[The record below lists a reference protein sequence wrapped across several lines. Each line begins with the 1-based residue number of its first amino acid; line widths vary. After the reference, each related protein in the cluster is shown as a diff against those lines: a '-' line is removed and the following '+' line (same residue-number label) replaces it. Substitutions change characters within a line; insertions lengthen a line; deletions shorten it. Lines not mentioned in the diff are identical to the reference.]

1 MIMKKIYLLLIL
13 FAAGVSMKAQT
24 LVSGGLTYRLESD
37 TTVAVTRPQ
46 AGSYSGVVMIP
57 TRVNFDGE
65 NLSVTAIDSA
75 AFAGSAVT
83 HVVVPNGV
91 SRIGPRA
98 FADAT
103 DLQGVTLPATLSS
116 IEAETFKG
124 SGLSSLAVPE
134 GVTRIGERALADC
147 GNLRWLFLPESLEAV
162 GTEAFDYC
170 LGLSEIHLASSQV
183 LRRADAFRDL
193 RGTDVVTRADSVT
206 VAYEES
212 DEWQDVGG
220 VTFYTADD
228 FEVSLDP
235 DADVVNGNWA
245 HFSLPEGLA
254 YAIYDDVDSLIGVAS
269 SSDVYVPILDRD
281 VDYTIVPTTL
291 TRNAEPLVATVP
303 RTMMAPSPIAGLIDE
318 NQLAPAEPNIYASG
332 GVIYIT
338 GDNYGKWVWIHDVY
352 GQLWLERPARE
363 GNVGCLPP
371 GRVYVV
377 RVGDTV
383 KKVVL

>member
-24 LVSGGLTYRLESD
+24 LMSGGLTYRLESD

-46 AGSYSGVVMIP
+46 AGSYSGAVMIP

-91 SRIGPRA
+91 TRIGPRA

-147 GNLRWLFLPESLEAV
+147 GNLRWLFLPESLVAV

-170 LGLSEIHLASSQV
+170 LGLSEIHLAHF
-183 LRRADAFRDL
+183 ATF
-193 RGTDVVTRADSVT
+193 
-206 VAYEES
+206 VAPM
-212 DEWQDVGG
+212 W
-220 VTFYTADD
+220 
-228 FEVSLDP
+228 
-235 DADVVNGNWA
+235 
-245 HFSLPEGLA
+245 
-254 YAIYDDVDSLIGVAS
+254 
-269 SSDVYVPILDRD
+269 
-281 VDYTIVPTTL
+281 
-291 TRNAEPLVATVP
+291 
-303 RTMMAPSPIAGLIDE
+303 
-318 NQLAPAEPNIYASG
+318 
-332 GVIYIT
+332 
-338 GDNYGKWVWIHDVY
+338 
-352 GQLWLERPARE
+352 
-363 GNVGCLPP
+363 
-371 GRVYVV
+371 
-377 RVGDTV
+377 
-383 KKVVL
+383 